1 MAEPLQYFAAAE
13 VRESAAGRTLAGVI
27 LQEGRAASQRSEL
40 FAPGSIAWPSDGV
53 AILAEHRGQAVLARA
68 VPTRAID
75 GSLRI
80 ETPATPAILEA
91 YETRK
96 FFSVE
101 FHAIAEVRTKGG
113 VREIT
118 RALVDAAAMVKSPEY
133 SQATAE
139 IRARNRRKYWL

>member
-1 MAEPLQYFAAAE
+1 MPEPLQYFAAAE

-40 FAPGSIAWPSDGV
+40 FAPGSIAWPADGV

-68 VPTRAID
+68 VPVRDTD
-75 GSLRI
+75 GSIRI

-101 FHAIAEVRTKGG
+101 FHAIAAVRTKGG

-118 RALVDAAAMVKSPEY
+118 RALVDAAALVSSPEY

-139 IRARNRRKYWL
+139 IRARSRRKVWL